1 MNILIHQCHDGI
13 FILEVY
19 KKGKKVMYYHRLFRS
34 KRFHR
39 SNTFAFHYCLSMVFA
54 GLSNMTTM
62 VMTTTLG
69 PEFENVDRVLTKI
82 DGINVLGKYISWYIY
97 KINVFCCAV
106 INHKTLIPLCEPSES
121 QLS

>member
-1 MNILIHQCHDGI
+1 
-13 FILEVY
+13 
-19 KKGKKVMYYHRLFRS
+19 
-34 KRFHR
+34 
-39 SNTFAFHYCLSMVFA
+39 MVFA

-82 DGINVLGKYISWYIY
+82 DGINVLGKYISGYIY

-106 INHKTLIPLCEPSES
+106 INHNYTFM
-121 QLS
+121 

>member
-1 MNILIHQCHDGI
+1 
-13 FILEVY
+13 
-19 KKGKKVMYYHRLFRS
+19 
-34 KRFHR
+34 
-39 SNTFAFHYCLSMVFA
+39 MVFA

-97 KINVFCCAV
+97 KINVFCFAA
-106 INHKTLIPLCEPSES
+106 INHKTLIPLWKPTES